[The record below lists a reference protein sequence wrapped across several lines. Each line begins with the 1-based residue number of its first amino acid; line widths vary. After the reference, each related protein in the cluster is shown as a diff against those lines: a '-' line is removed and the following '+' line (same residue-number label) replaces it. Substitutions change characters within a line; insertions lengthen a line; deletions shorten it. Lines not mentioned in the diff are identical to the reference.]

1 MSRARLRA
9 VIAVLV
15 IAGGVPVALLAWIGG
30 VVLADRLG
38 LAVSSEQ
45 IFTGLLALLIGTVVW
60 PLALRRLRREL
71 WLRENSVPAPA
82 PTRGD
87 GLLRVLIV
95 ICGSVGILVLCAPR
109 DVVAAVT
116 GIWAAVSV
124 GPRED
129 GILLQLVLTLVS
141 LLLAAPA
148 LFVTGYALRRLD
160 GQDPRRLRWQERR
173 NWYTAAAVA
182 WAVSLGLGLVLS
194 VAALLTL

>member
-45 IFTGLLALLIGTVVW
+45 IFTGLLALLIGTIVW
-60 PLALRRLRREL
+60 PLALRRLWREL
-71 WLRENSVPAPA
+71 WRRENLVPAPA

-116 GIWAAVSV
+116 GI
-124 GPRED
+124 
-129 GILLQLVLTLVS
+129 
-141 LLLAAPA
+141 
-148 LFVTGYALRRLD
+148 
-160 GQDPRRLRWQERR
+160 
-173 NWYTAAAVA
+173 
-182 WAVSLGLGLVLS
+182 
-194 VAALLTL
+194 